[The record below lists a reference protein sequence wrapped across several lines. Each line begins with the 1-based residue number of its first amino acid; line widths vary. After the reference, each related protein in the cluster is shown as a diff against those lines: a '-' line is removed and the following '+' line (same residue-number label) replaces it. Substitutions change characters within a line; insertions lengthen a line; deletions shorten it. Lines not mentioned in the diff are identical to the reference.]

1 MKKILIVEDDKLLIK
16 ALGSKLKEK
25 KFKVLEAFDGEEG
38 LEAAKKNK
46 PDLVLL
52 DLNMPKMDGLTMLK
66 KMRQTDWGADMT
78 IMVLTNYNDK
88 EKVSEA
94 LNQYV
99 FRYLVKSDWDL
110 DQIADEIEKKL
121 KKA

>member
-25 KFKVLEAFDGEEG
+25 KFKILEALDGEEG
-38 LEAAKKNK
+38 LASAKKNK
-46 PDLVLL
+46 PDLVLC

-78 IMVLTNYNDK
+78 VMVLTNYNDK

-99 FRYLVKSDWDL
+99 CRYLVKSDWDL
-110 DQIADEIEKKL
+110 DQIAEEIEKKL
-121 KKA
+121 K

>member
-16 ALGSKLKEK
+16 ALGAKLKEK

-46 PDLVLL
+46 PDLILL